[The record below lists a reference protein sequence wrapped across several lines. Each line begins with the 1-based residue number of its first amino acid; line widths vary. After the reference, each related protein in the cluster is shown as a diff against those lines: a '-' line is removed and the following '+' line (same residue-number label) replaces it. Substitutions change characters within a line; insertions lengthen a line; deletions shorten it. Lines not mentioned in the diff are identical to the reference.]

1 MGFSFVLLLVV
12 TLFCPVQTRIKT
24 CKPTEFSCGDKRTT
38 CVPMIWRCDGDKD
51 CLNGVDEEGCGIKT
65 CKPTEFSCGDESKR
79 CLPMRWRCDGDKDC
93 QNGADEEGC
102 DGDAPVTSKNQTEQ
116 SEGIKTCEPSEF
128 SCGDKRKTCVPMRW
142 RCDGDK
148 DCLNGVDE
156 EGCVTK
162 NEDAPVTSKNQTEQS
177 EGIKSCEPTEF
188 SCGDKRKTCVPMR
201 WRCDGD
207 KDCLNGADE
216 EGCVTKNE
224 DAPVTSK
231 NQTVKSEDGD
241 APVTSKNQTEQ
252 SEGIKTCKPTEFS
265 CGDKRKTCLPMRW
278 RCDGDKDCLN
288 GVDEEGCDA
297 PVTSKNQTEQSE
309 GIKSCEPTEFSCGDK
324 RTTCVPMRWRC
335 DGDKDCL
342 NGADEEGCVTKNED
356 APVTSK
362 NQTEQSEDLASA

>member
-102 DGDAPVTSKNQTEQ
+102 
-116 SEGIKTCEPSEF
+116 
-128 SCGDKRKTCVPMRW
+128 
-142 RCDGDK
+142 
-148 DCLNGVDE
+148 
-156 EGCVTK
+156 
-162 NEDAPVTSKNQTEQS
+162 DAPVTSKNQTEQS

-288 GVDEEGCDA
+288 GVDEEGCVTKNKDA